1 MQQKDSSSSYA
12 GISRGLK
19 QPLFWE
25 LDKNRVLFITT
36 TEKNK
41 QFCSSKVEK
50 IVNFVKQK
58 ISKGPNY
65 QYFLNGE
72 DFHCFLSSIHCRFT
86 RYIFTMFTH
95 ISLFV
100 NPHNVIISF
109 ATLISWLTLPYS
121 AVTVDLELSDSPTLP
136 L

>member
-50 IVNFVKQK
+50 ILNFVKQ
-58 ISKGPNY
+58 
-65 QYFLNGE
+65 
-72 DFHCFLSSIHCRFT
+72 
-86 RYIFTMFTH
+86 
-95 ISLFV
+95 
-100 NPHNVIISF
+100 
-109 ATLISWLTLPYS
+109 
-121 AVTVDLELSDSPTLP
+121 
-136 L
+136 